1 MLGLGLSNP
10 VHIAFL
16 VLIVLLVFGA
26 KRLPELGSSLGDGL
40 RGFKESVSGESDR
53 ADAAQTSNAS
63 LTVASTPV
71 AESGPGTVTEAAR
84 TRQPA

>member
-26 KRLPELGSSLGDGL
+26 KRLPEIGSSLGAGL
-40 RGFKESVSGESDR
+40 RGFKDSVTGESDQ
-53 ADAAQTSNAS
+53 AHSVQTSNAT
-63 LTVASTPV
+63 LAAASAPV
-71 AESGPGTVTEAAR
+71 A
-84 TRQPA
+84 QPAPEKVAEPAQSHQRV